1 MASIRE
7 EIIVSRPPSEVWDAI
22 ADVGAIHDRLAR
34 GFVTDTELEGDT
46 RLVTFANGMVV
57 RELIVDVDHDVRRL
71 AYAVIDSPSVIR
83 HHHATFEVVE
93 GPDGSTRIVWVAD
106 VSPDEAAEVVGPMM
120 RTGAEAMS
128 MTLDTV
134 SAVSLPPP
142 RSPRSRS

>member
-46 RLVTFANGMVV
+46 RLVTFTNGMVV
-57 RELIVDVDHDVRRL
+57 RELIVDVDHDAQRL

-83 HHHATFEVVE
+83 HHHATFQVVD
-93 GPDGSTRIVWVAD
+93 GPEGSTRIVWVAD
-106 VSPDEAAEVVGPMM
+106 VSPEEAAEVVGPMM
-120 RTGAEAMS
+120 RTGAEAMGK
-128 MTLDTV
+128 TLDHRFV
-134 SAVSLPPP
+134 D
-142 RSPRSRS
+142 R